1 MPNNKLT
8 PDTLNTLDA
17 LWKLEK
23 IILDTLDFREVVQK
37 VVDAILTEL
46 GYLDLGYKV
55 VVLALVDEDEQVLK
69 RVSLSQTT
77 EARKTREVS
86 ELPFDQIVIPLNEEK
101 NLCIKAL
108 KEGTVQI
115 TQYFPD
121 ILTPPISPENAIASQ
136 KNAGIK
142 TSMVYPL
149 QIKGKSIGIMI
160 FSMNKREEEVTDQEK
175 ALLRYFSDLVAMAVQ
190 NSKLYSHLEVERSQ
204 LKILNEKL
212 EQLDRLKDDFL
223 SVASHE
229 LRTPMT
235 IIKSYLWML
244 NAGKGG
250 QLNQKQTEY
259 LNKAVT
265 STERMIALINDMLN
279 ISRMEQGRVEFDIKK
294 LDIVELI
301 RDILVDLKVKADERK
316 IYLELENQN
325 EQMFGFTDLGKFT
338 EILINLIGNSLKFTR
353 EGGIKVKVTEDDN
366 YVNVS
371 VIDTGAGISIEDQK
385 HLFHKF
391 GRLDNSY
398 QTVAE
403 SGGTGLGLY
412 IVKLYIEGMRGT
424 VQASSDGI
432 NKGSTFSFTI
442 PKSPPPAQ
450 PKTDLTKQPEV
461 TIVKN

>member
-412 IVKLYIEGMRGT
+412 IVKLYIEGLRGT